1 MPPED
6 FAASF
11 QFPLDLIRVTSE
23 PIIDAEEAER
33 VVATSVEEGIR
44 TLTLTLPLPLTLT
57 RPRASGS
64 SSTAPP
70 PSTSRAITRAPRRLW
85 RRSSSASA
93 QAPDE
98 PACRRQVS

>member
-57 RPRASGS
+57 LPLPLPL
-64 SSTAPP
+64 T
-70 PSTSRAITRAPRRLW
+70 
-85 RRSSSASA
+85 
-93 QAPDE
+93 
-98 PACRRQVS
+98 

>member
-1 MPPED
+1 VPPED

-44 TLTLTLPLPLTLT
+44 TLTLTLTLALTLT
-57 RPRASGS
+57 LTLTLTLARRASTRT
-64 SSTAPP
+64 STHRA
-70 PSTSRAITRAPRRLW
+70 STS
-85 RRSSSASA
+85 SAA
-93 QAPDE
+93 TG
-98 PACRRQVS
+98 